1 MLSNH
6 NEQKSP
12 KRRFLLILGV
22 MVFSAVT
29 VFGLMV
35 IFWDRMLPNIP
46 QKQKR
51 LYGGVI
57 IIYAILRFSR
67 VFKRKQDEI

>member
-22 MVFSAVT
+22 TAFIS
-29 VFGLMV
+29 FCCLGLMV
-35 IFWDRMLPNIP
+35 MFWDAMLPNIP
-46 QKQKR
+46 KTQK
-51 LYGGVI
+51 LLFGAVI
-57 IIYAILRFSR
+57 ILYAILRFSR
-67 VFKRKQDEI
+67 ILKRRQDEI